1 MAGLRIG
8 NVNEQTKANRLRRRT
23 VENDNRER
31 TSTEAF
37 CVRSARLKSK
47 TGNNVANSYR
57 ALLHYDIL
65 HVEICQPDRRNDVL
79 RWRKVVL
86 GNVVYCSI
94 LSDCLRRRQDGSFL

>member
-8 NVNEQTKANRLRRRT
+8 NVNELTKANRLRRTT
-23 VENDNRER
+23 VENDSRER
-31 TSTEAF
+31 TSTEAS

-65 HVEICQPDRRNDVL
+65 HVEICRPDRRNDVL
-79 RWRKVVL
+79 RWRKVVW
-86 GNVVYCSI
+86 VM
-94 LSDCLRRRQDGSFL
+94 

>member
-1 MAGLRIG
+1 MLTLAANLRDIATAVG
-8 NVNEQTKANRLRRRT
+8 RRMNWQVYASATSTSKQKLTDFDEEQ
-23 VENDNRER
+23 VENDSRER

-79 RWRKVVL
+79 RWRKVAWVM
-86 GNVVYCSI
+86 
-94 LSDCLRRRQDGSFL
+94 